1 VWTEAVKLQLPH
13 DGTSYRHPCSQR
25 ASSSGW
31 CADAW
36 KAKRRFN
43 HEEELIF
50 ACGAIALSIGAA
62 NAGPCKHYRAGRWL
76 RTDLGLYRSDHRHS
90 SAKTPAH
97 LPTDTMNGV
106 AGDKAM
112 PSQDAHAQQQGHATQ

>member
-1 VWTEAVKLQLPH
+1 ME
-13 DGTSYRHPCSQR
+13 HPIVIRVHNEPPAAGGAQMPGR
-25 ASSSGW
+25 QSGGS
-31 CADAW
+31 
-36 KAKRRFN
+36 

-112 PSQDAHAQQQGHATQ
+112 PSQDAHAQQQGQPTASQ